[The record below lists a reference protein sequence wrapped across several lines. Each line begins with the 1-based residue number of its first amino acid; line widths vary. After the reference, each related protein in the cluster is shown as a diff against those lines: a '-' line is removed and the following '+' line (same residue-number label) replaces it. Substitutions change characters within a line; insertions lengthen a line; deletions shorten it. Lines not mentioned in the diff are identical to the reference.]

1 MILPPFF
8 GYPLSYKDREI
19 YRVYYSSLGHDFL
32 TYKQPEFSALVS
44 YVAIE
49 ILQYDLPCDL
59 QISII

>member
-8 GYPLSYKDREI
+8 GYPLSYQDREI
-19 YRVYYSSLGHDFL
+19 YRLYYTSLGQDFL

-44 YVAIE
+44 YVSVE